1 MTAANAS
8 APIRE
13 GTDDRASNGAQGPP
27 TTNNST
33 PNDTPQGRTF
43 AEVLRRKE
51 STTPSKVT
59 LRTPLPNADKVQE
72 LLDYESQSD
81 CDVDK
86 LAEMMLDA
94 NHHAKITPVGVV
106 WFETGSDLAQRSQ
119 TAIAQQLFSVNKN
132 EAWAPWLPAITGT
145 KKARNGQLI
154 LSVGTYE
161 AQSAI
166 SQLTLKLFGKEYGIS
181 KPAVKKRS
189 QVLDEYFFLDIA
201 GVDADFDFK
210 QATKGFFLLKFR
222 PLLHLFTNVVPDTA
236 YTFSSNVLRF
246 YFCSTTM
253 PTDLVVDSKVAN
265 HIQLE
270 NKSYPIF
277 PKGHKSATAKTGNNS
292 RQEIVCFN
300 LDEVLQS
307 AVLVEGQ
314 TPPKR
319 QCVVLGE
326 DNESKD
332 LSQPQNSPPDEGA
345 DSQTPKDKEFQ
356 DAKKTVKRKTPSKAS
371 LSQSGIPTNMYEAL
385 RDINIGW
392 TRLHNSKW
400 RPTSSV
406 YS

>member
-27 TTNNST
+27 PTNNST

-86 LAEMMLDA
+86 LAEIMLDA
-94 NHHAKITPVGVV
+94 NHYAKITPVGVV

-119 TAIAQQLFSVNKN
+119 TAIAQELFSVNKN

-166 SQLTLKLFGKEYGIS
+166 SQLTLKLLEKSMES
-181 KPAVKKRS
+181 AS
-189 QVLDEYFFLDIA
+189 Q
-201 GVDADFDFK
+201 
-210 QATKGFFLLKFR
+210 Q
-222 PLLHLFTNVVPDTA
+222 
-236 YTFSSNVLRF
+236 
-246 YFCSTTM
+246 
-253 PTDLVVDSKVAN
+253 
-265 HIQLE
+265 
-270 NKSYPIF
+270 
-277 PKGHKSATAKTGNNS
+277 
-292 RQEIVCFN
+292 
-300 LDEVLQS
+300 
-307 AVLVEGQ
+307 
-314 TPPKR
+314 
-319 QCVVLGE
+319 
-326 DNESKD
+326 
-332 LSQPQNSPPDEGA
+332 
-345 DSQTPKDKEFQ
+345 
-356 DAKKTVKRKTPSKAS
+356 
-371 LSQSGIPTNMYEAL
+371 
-385 RDINIGW
+385 
-392 TRLHNSKW
+392 
-400 RPTSSV
+400 
-406 YS
+406 